1 MYIMQ
6 FSTSDS
12 FIEVLNEQ
20 FIDMGWDLTKFDMS
34 NTDGVG
40 LAQQQYQE
48 SRLTRISQ

>member
-12 FIEVLNEQ
+12 FIEDLNEQ
-20 FIDMGWDLTKFDMS
+20 FIDMGWDLTKFGMS

-40 LAQQQYQE
+40 LAQ
-48 SRLTRISQ
+48 